1 MNKLRICPCCGQ
13 KFNPLEGDIIKFSR
27 NVGSDVV
34 ASQDITKGIL
44 INRKIG
50 EIKTIVERIETY
62 ETYAC
67 RECASKFW
75 NIKRTAKI
83 FSIFVIVLVIVLLPI
98 IGWTIDMALL
108 IVGAVF
114 ALIFVRSFYEFL
126 FDTSVELLAK
136 IFAGGRNLTPDIKQ
150 IIECKT
156 HPAQIENEIYDQEK
170 PPINKDDS
178 SDLPF

>member
-1 MNKLRICPCCGQ
+1 MNKLRICPCCGK
-13 KFNPLEGDIIKFSR
+13 KFNPLEGDIIEFGR
-27 NVGSDVV
+27 NVGSDVI

-62 ETYAC
+62 AC
-67 RECASKFW
+67 RECANKFW

-83 FSIFVIVLVIVLLPI
+83 FSIFVLVLVIVLLPI
-98 IGWTIDMALL
+98 IGWTNDMAWL
-108 IVGAVF
+108 IVGSVF

-126 FDTSVELLAK
+126 YDTSAELLAK
-136 IFAGGRNLTPDIKQ
+136 IFARGRNLTPDIKQ
-150 IIECKT
+150 IVNCRT
-156 HPAQIENEIYDQEK
+156 HPAQVENEIYNQEK
-170 PPINKDDS
+170 PPINEDDN